1 MKKTRIMTY
10 EAFVVNNGE
19 GELITPEHIQK
30 AITDGNKIVARNVD
44 GLKDHKEDEELE
56 PIDVDEEVSD
66 QKPKVTVR
74 DKEGNIGYVD
84 LDDVIEVL
92 VKKTA

>member
-30 AITDGNKIVARNVD
+30 AITDGNKIVARN
-44 GLKDHKEDEELE
+44 G
-56 PIDVDEEVSD
+56 
-66 QKPKVTVR
+66 T
-74 DKEGNIGYVD
+74 
-84 LDDVIEVL
+84 
-92 VKKTA
+92 